1 VKVKVRVPSTTDL
14 RFDTQGPALFAAG
27 SEHVLEADE
36 QTARDAG
43 FSVLGVVPEEP
54 PEPPAPAK
62 KRGKST

>member
-1 VKVKVRVPSTTDL
+1 MKLKVKVPSTTDL
-14 RFDTQGPALFAAG
+14 RFDVAGPTLFAAG

-43 FSVLGVVPEEP
+43 FIVLEVVPEEP
-54 PEPPAPAK
+54 TEPPAPAK